1 MNTLREVIGQLSLAF
16 LLFGCGGGTTRT
28 SPPVSPIPTTPTVPA
43 VVSPPAS
50 AWTFAYAPGA
60 LRYRI
65 SRAAVIES
73 QSDSGSKQEASTN
86 LTHELVTLSAT
97 GDSGI
102 LFTAVVDTFTTT
114 TQGLIGSTQAV
125 QLPVQVTGSLASH
138 ALTINSDSTTGV
150 GCNPVVSTL
159 MSDLHS
165 LLTRFP
171 TQLSQGMAWRD
182 SVDSNGCQAAIPT
195 TSHTVSSYSVSG
207 EADYESRR
215 VLLIQR
221 SDTVQAHGEGAQ
233 QQHPLKL
240 DVRGTGNAVYYL
252 DTNSGRVVR
261 ITSGQDLGLTI
272 ITSAKVYR
280 FRQRSSHDFRLE
292 P

>member
-1 MNTLREVIGQLSLAF
+1 
-16 LLFGCGGGTTRT
+16 
-28 SPPVSPIPTTPTVPA
+28 
-43 VVSPPAS
+43 
-50 AWTFAYAPGA
+50 
-60 LRYRI
+60 
-65 SRAAVIES
+65 VIES

-86 LTHELVTLSAT
+86 LTHELITLTAT

-102 LFTAVVDTFTTT
+102 LFTAVVDTFATT
-114 TQGLIGSTQAV
+114 TQGLIGSTQTV
-125 QLPVQVTGSLASH
+125 QLPVQITGLLVSH
-138 ALTINSDSTTGV
+138 ALAINSDSTTGV
-150 GCNPVVSTL
+150 GCNPVISTL
-159 MSDLHS
+159 MSDVHS
-165 LLTRFP
+165 LLSRFP

-207 EADYESRR
+207 EADFEGRR

-240 DVRGTGNAVYYL
+240 DATGTGNAVYYL

-261 ITSGQDLGLTI
+261 ITSGQDLGLTVT
-272 ITSAKVYR
+272 TSAKVHR